1 MVQPKMDYLALKSV
15 KKKNTYYWFNFT
27 GFKEIYDLAILRTT
41 ILLILF
47 FLGSLELEAAH
58 IIGGEITYVCTGN
71 GKYDF
76 TMRIYRDCAGSG
88 ACFDSDQTCSR
99 TSLEGNITFFDGIQV
114 IGTLVLG
121 QPEITRIEPNLS
133 NPCLIA
139 PPNVCVE
146 QGVYRFSAELDLNSE
161 GITVSYQ
168 RCCRNNTITNII
180 NPRTSGSTYTTTL
193 FPITID
199 SCNSSPT
206 FNDFPP
212 IVICRGEDVNFDHS
226 ASDIDGDSLV
236 YSFCEPY
243 YGGGWDG
250 DLNTRVPTDAPNGLA
265 PNPETPPGYTAVRF
279 TSGYSFAKPLNIFST
294 RDEPPVSI
302 DPVTGLISGF
312 PGVTGQYVVGVCV
325 RAYDKNG
332 VLMNE
337 VRRDFQFNVA
347 ECRNG
352 LVSDVEETELR
363 DRNGEL
369 LYYIRICGD
378 GEIINESRETRF
390 IENQFWSFD
399 IPGSTIT
406 STKFDPSD
414 LVFPGAGLYDGI
426 LILNRGFPN
435 CTDTALIQVDIYP
448 EVVADFDFEYDTC
461 KTSPVE
467 FTNLSYSD
475 AGPNALRELKW
486 ELDTFG
492 NSFDT
497 DVSLQF
503 AGPGRYDIT
512 LTAKDLNECTQ
523 SITKEVP
530 YFPIPEVIV
539 IAPSTL
545 VGCVPAPITF
555 ENLTNP
561 INNDY
566 DIIWDFGDGNMGT
579 GVSPTHIYEEVGIF
593 PLNISVTSPFGCQI
607 DTAFGDLITTLPS
620 PIADFSADA
629 SEVSRLNPIV
639 TFTDESIDAVRWNWL
654 FEGFVLSF
662 EEHPVYTFRESG
674 RKQVRLVVTAA
685 NGCTD
690 TTFSEVLVVPDI
702 AYKLPNAFTPYGDGV
717 NDRFFG
723 VGNAEEA
730 ESFRLTIWN
739 RWGELIFETDD
750 ANEGWNGQK
759 FNTGKLAPNGVYVV
773 VVQYVN
779 YEDVIT
785 TLDGFVTVLR

>member
-1 MVQPKMDYLALKSV
+1 M
-15 KKKNTYYWFNFT
+15 T
-27 GFKEIYDLAILRTT
+27 ILRT
-41 ILLILF
+41 IFLLFIG
-47 FLGSLELEAAH
+47 FLATFQLEAAH
-58 IIGGEITYVCTGN
+58 IIGGEITYVCQGN
-71 GKYDF
+71 GNYDF
-76 TMRIYRDCAGSG
+76 TMRIYRDCAGGG
-88 ACFDSDQTCSR
+88 ACFDSDQTCSGA
-99 TSLEGNITFFDGIQV
+99 SLQGNITFFDGIQV
-114 IGTLVLG
+114 LGTVNLE

-146 QGVYRFSAELDLNSE
+146 EGVYRFSVALDLNSE

-180 NPRTSGSTYTTTL
+180 SPRTSGSTYTTTL

-212 IVICRGEDVNFDHS
+212 IVICQGEDVNFDHS

-236 YSFCEPY
+236 YTFCEPY

-250 DLNTRVPTDAPNGLA
+250 TQNTNVPIEAPNGLA
-265 PNPETPPGYTAVRF
+265 PNPETPPEYTAVRF
-279 TSGYSFAKPLNIFST
+279 TNGYSFRRPLNILST
-294 RDEPPVSI
+294 RDEPPVTI
-302 DPVTGLISGF
+302 DPFTGLISGF
-312 PGVTGQYVVGVCV
+312 PGVSGQYVVGVCV
-325 RAYDKNG
+325 RAYAKDG
-332 VLMNE
+332 TLMNE
-337 VRRDFQFNVA
+337 VRRDFQFNVVA
-347 ECRNG
+347 CRNG
-352 LVSDVEETELR
+352 LISDVEETELR
-363 DRNGEL
+363 DRNGEK

-378 GEIINESRETRF
+378 GEIINESREQRF

-399 IPGSTIT
+399 IPGSTIS

-414 LVFPGAGLYDGI
+414 LVFPGAGLYDGL

-435 CTDTALIQVDIYP
+435 CTDTALVQVEIFP
-448 EVVADFDFEYDTC
+448 EVVADFDFDYDTC

-486 ELDTFG
+486 ELDDFG

-497 DVSLQF
+497 DVSIQF
-503 AGPGRYDIT
+503 EKPGRYEVT
-512 LTAKDLNECTQ
+512 LTAKDLNECTE

-539 IAPSTL
+539 ISPSTL
-545 VGCVPAPITF
+545 VGCVPAPIRF

-561 INNDY
+561 INEDY
-566 DIIWDFGDGNMGT
+566 DIIWSFGDGNMGT
-579 GVSPTHIYEEVGIF
+579 GVSPTHVYDEVGVF
-593 PLNISVTSPFGCQI
+593 SLDISVTSPFGCQV

-654 FEGFVLSF
+654 FDGFGFSF
-662 EEHPVYTFRESG
+662 EQHPVYTFRESG
-674 RKQVRLVVTAA
+674 RKQVRLAVTAA

-690 TTFSEVLVVPDI
+690 TTFSEILVVPDI
-702 AYKLPNAFTPYGDGV
+702 AYTLPNAFTPNGDGV
-717 NDRFFG
+717 NDNFFG
-723 VGNAEEA
+723 VGNADEA
-730 ESFRLTIWN
+730 ESFYLSIWN
-739 RWGELIFETDD
+739 RWGELIFETNDP
-750 ANEGWNGQK
+750 NEGWNGRK
-759 FNTGKLAPNGVYVV
+759 FNTGKLAPNGVYIVA
-773 VVQYVN
+773 VQYVN
-779 YEDVIT
+779 YEDVVT